1 MASCWSVRSSR
12 PHQSLSFLSD
22 FFFKKE
28 NKSYVVRMCL
38 HKYWFVSMFS
48 WCWPSLRLLHV
59 ATLSFLTRQHL
70 LVWPIAVSF
79 WLITQSKKI
88 KKNKKNRGSQKLI
101 SDWTIMRIPNRTEPI
116 NFTEPLKLSP
126 YQTLFSIFGENSL
139 HILLWHFAQ
148 ICALI

>member
-22 FFFKKE
+22 FFFFKKRTRVMLSE
-28 NKSYVVRMCL
+28 C
-38 HKYWFVSMFS
+38 VSTNTDLSLFS

-88 KKNKKNRGSQKLI
+88 KNRGSQKLI

-148 ICALI
+148 ICAPI